1 MQTLQQDLRLKEPEI
16 RALLEKG
23 KALLEEASPSNET
36 RAIQDT
42 LQLLEEEWGD
52 LKQTVGERED
62 SIGAASHASQAF
74 QQSLDKMV
82 WWLGTAE
89 EKLKKLEP
97 ESLDKAS
104 VAAKVKELQVRHSFL
119 ILQKCDL

>member
-1 MQTLQQDLRLKEPEI
+1 MQNLQQDIRLKEPEI

-23 KALLEEASPSNET
+23 KAFLEEASPSSET
-36 RAIQDT
+36 RAIQET
-42 LQLLEEEWGD
+42 VQLLEEEWAD

-62 SIGAASHASQAF
+62 SIGAASQSSHVF

-89 EKLKKLEP
+89 EKLKKLQP
-97 ESLDKAS
+97 ENLDKAS
-104 VAAKVKELQVRHSFL
+104 VAAKLKELQVSHY
-119 ILQKCDL
+119 